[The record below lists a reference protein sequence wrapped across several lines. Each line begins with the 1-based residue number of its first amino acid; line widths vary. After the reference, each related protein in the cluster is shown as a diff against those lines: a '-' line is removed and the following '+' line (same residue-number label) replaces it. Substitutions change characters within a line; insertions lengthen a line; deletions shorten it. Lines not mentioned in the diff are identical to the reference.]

1 MLWDR
6 FQSNLSCCRLK
17 WRCLI
22 QLEASELTTMFKMV
36 HVSLFTCF
44 LIPEISIVHS
54 VNFLS
59 TSMIP
64 FYDPS
69 RAASLSNSVS
79 YRLLY
84 RSFSILL
91 ATLGYFVAKL
101 LALVHLFRISARHK
115 LDYAKIMS
123 LFKIK
128 VVLCNRQYRHGRAQT
143 WIIMSFIFTMQ
154 TMKAYWLF

>member
-1 MLWDR
+1 
-6 FQSNLSCCRLK
+6 
-17 WRCLI
+17 
-22 QLEASELTTMFKMV
+22 MFKMV
-36 HVSLFTCF
+36 HVALLTCF

-69 RAASLSNSVS
+69 RAASLSNTVS
-79 YRLLY
+79 YRPLY

-91 ATLGYFVAKL
+91 ATLGYFVAKP

-115 LDYAKIMS
+115 LDYTKIMS

-143 WIIMSFIFTMQ
+143 
-154 TMKAYWLF
+154 